1 MICDAVDAGLIEA
14 PDPKLE
20 TTDRYPGMSEGELDT
35 SATKHQQYGVEAFLS
50 LLVRATADSYP
61 QLLDGAV
68 FGIWVMA
75 LATDA

>member
-1 MICDAVDAGLIEA
+1 VICDAVDAGLIEA

-20 TTDRYPGMSEGELDT
+20 TTDRYPGMSEGEFDA
-35 SATKHQQYGVEAFLS
+35 SATKQQQYSVEPFLS
-50 LLVRATADSYP
+50 LLIGTAANSYP

-68 FGIWVMA
+68 FGIRVIA

>member
-1 MICDAVDAGLIEA
+1 
-14 PDPKLE
+14 
-20 TTDRYPGMSEGELDT
+20 MSEGELDT

-68 FGIWVMA
+68 FGIWVMT